1 MGFFLLFLQL
11 QEPPFHLPILP
22 GILDWKMKRYR
33 NGEIWDFEEEMQL
46 LGDGFC
52 DQREVILGLD
62 GDTTCTVCVCMP
74 LIPFA
79 DDLPDPPPIL
89 SRAVA
94 GCSNHNSVG
103 GISFCTFLRVFYLNY
118 YCLR

>member
-1 MGFFLLFLQL
+1 
-11 QEPPFHLPILP
+11 
-22 GILDWKMKRYR
+22 MKRYR
-33 NGEIWDFEEEMQL
+33 NGEIWDFEQEMQQL

-52 DQREVILGLD
+52 EEREVILGLD

-74 LIPFA
+74 LLPFA
-79 DDLPDPPPIL
+79 DSLPDPPPIL

-103 GISFCTFLRVFYLNY
+103 GIYTLAFLFSFNII
-118 YCLR
+118 